1 MNMLLYLLPL
11 LVVILAVCVLI
22 IVRARARTWADQ
34 VIDGK
39 RKTTVTEINK
49 NIGIILTI
57 NTLLIYRTDQDQQRL
72 QGLRDI
78 RNKKF
83 TSHE

>member
-1 MNMLLYLLPL
+1 MKMLLYLLPL
-11 LVVILAVCVLI
+11 LVVIVAVCVLI

-34 VIDGK
+34 VIYGK
-39 RKTTVTEINK
+39 RTTTVTEINK

-78 RNKKF
+78 RNKKL